1 MGSFLCPSVYIM
13 YKSICLAVL
22 RYIACISLCAV
33 RIEPMSKWV
42 WCTDAGKWDG
52 ATRGSRLTHATQSL
66 APSVY
71 FFSGRSYS
79 TVITREF
86 WKKIH
91 ATIRSTEPVK
101 KEKSYQNNIIIAPEP
116 NVEGRIRCYRHPTK
130 VDTEIIRISVNTL
143 LLY

>member
-1 MGSFLCPSVYIM
+1 MHRCRQMRRSYAWITFDSRHPIIS
-13 YKSICLAVL
+13 
-22 RYIACISLCAV
+22 SLC
-33 RIEPMSKWV
+33 I
-42 WCTDAGKWDG
+42 
-52 ATRGSRLTHATQSL
+52 
-66 APSVY
+66 

-130 VDTEIIRISVNTL
+130 VETEMIRISVNTL
-143 LLY
+143 LLYLEFNLPKTKEKEEIVPFVKVVDRIKLALHSLASR